1 MSNNYAGVHLPA
13 GCTMYVGDSVD
24 ALEDVGVIPMDTDSN
39 IEITYDKVEV
49 QGSKREDVLI
59 YVKNMAAKAATELYQ
74 IRMSVINKLTG
85 GVMTVTPIAGDP
97 VAGALQTIS
106 SGWVLNKLY
115 ILSGQNANGTKQ
127 TITSVKYG
135 ETVLVA
141 GTDYVQGLDASG
153 KWGIMMISSATAP
166 TLGQLTV
173 TYGYTPS
180 ASMKVEMGAPVATIS
195 PKIIR
200 FVKEQN
206 GKKYQVTLF
215 SALMDGG
222 LKVSFPGANADKP
235 VSIPVTINGKLDTSR
250 ASGAQ
255 LLDIVD
261 EIGVE

>member
-1 MSNNYAGVHLPA
+1 M
-13 GCTMYVGDSVD
+13 
-24 ALEDVGVIPMDTDSN
+24 
-39 IEITYDKVEV
+39 
-49 QGSKREDVLI
+49 
-59 YVKNMAAKAATELYQ
+59 
-74 IRMSVINKLTG
+74 
-85 GVMTVTPIAGDP
+85 GDP
-97 VAGALQTIS
+97 VAGAVQPIA

-115 ILSGQNANGTKQ
+115 ILSGQNANGAKQ

-153 KWGIMMISSATAP
+153 KWGILMISSATAP
-166 TLGQLTV
+166 TLGQIDV
-173 TYGYTPS
+173 TYGYTPA
-180 ASMKVEMGAPVATIS
+180 ASMRVEMGAPVATIS

-250 ASGAQ
+250 ASGSQ